1 MMETVWRVAIVYLF
15 IVFGLRVLGK
25 REFGQ
30 LSPLELVTLLIIPE
44 LVSQGLV
51 REDFSITNA
60 LVGVSTLFL
69 LVYISSLLQHS
80 SERIEKVFSSSP
92 TVLVQN
98 GSFVDKHM
106 NQERVS
112 PEEIFDAMFQS
123 GLDRLEQVKW
133 AILAS
138 DGKINIVPKERDRN
152 IASQQQGKELVM

>member
-1 MMETVWRVAIVYLF
+1 METIWRIAVIYLF
-15 IVFGLRVLGK
+15 IIFGLRVLGK

-44 LVSQGLV
+44 IVSQGLV

-60 LVGVSTLFL
+60 LIGTSTLLL
-69 LVYISSLLQHS
+69 LVYFTSLLQHS
-80 SERIEKVFSSSP
+80 SESIEKVFSSSP

-98 GSFVDKHM
+98 GYYVDKHM

-112 PEEIFDAMFQS
+112 PDEIFDAMYQS

-133 AILAS
+133 AILTS
-138 DGKINIVPKERDRN
+138 DGKISIVPTESDKN
-152 IASQQQGKELVM
+152 VVSQQQPKESIM